1 MSTTSGLTREAVI
14 TEVRR
19 VLGDYP
25 AVCAALL
32 FGSWAEGSARSG
44 SDVDVALLTGEGLSS
59 ADAFALSGA
68 VAERLERAL
77 GSKIDVVLLTQA
89 STSVARRALGG
100 ILLVERNPVVRAL
113 WAATILSRYH
123 AERRW
128 FQALEPAAIKRLMG
142 EEAGMESLDREVI
155 LRRLLRLDRLR
166 TRLERG
172 AGASR
177 ERYLADEDL
186 QAQVERRLQLAA
198 QIAIDLANYLITH
211 RRLEIP
217 DEEENVFVVL
227 GRAGILEPS
236 LAERLKG
243 LVRFRNILV
252 HDYLTVDPGLVSDN
266 LAARLDDFQ
275 ASARQLTAHL
285 ERKSS

>member
-1 MSTTSGLTREAVI
+1 MVLTLDAITTEIRHVVADHIGIS
-14 TEVRR
+14 
-19 VLGDYP
+19 
-25 AVCAALL
+25 AAFL
-32 FGSWAEGSARSG
+32 FGSWADGSARAG
-44 SDVDVALLTGEGLSS
+44 SDVDIALLPAECLSPEE
-59 ADAFALSGA
+59 ALALSLTVGEEF
-68 VAERLERAL
+68 ERML
-77 GSKIDVVLLTQA
+77 GVKVDVVMLPHA
-89 STSVARRALGG
+89 PVSVA
-100 ILLVERNPVVRAL
+100 VRAL
-113 WAATILSRYH
+113 RGILVIERDPAQRARWAVSVLSRYH

-128 FQALEPAAIKRLMG
+128 FRALEPAAIKRLMG

-166 TRLERG
+166 TRLERD

-227 GRAGILEPS
+227 GRVGIIEPS

-252 HDYLTVDPGLVSDN
+252 HDYLTVDPGLVYDN

-275 ASARQLTAHL
+275 AFARQLTAHL
-285 ERKSS
+285 ERQSG